1 MQMSSSSLHISGVS
15 AGYSRTNVINEISL
29 DVRPGETFGLIG
41 LNGAGKT
48 TLIKTILGL
57 RDPAA
62 GDILVGGHKA
72 GSGEAQRYIAF
83 LPERFDP
90 AWFLSAYEFIDF
102 TLSLYGRKVS
112 RADVD
117 TMAAELGLNAAFL
130 PKRAQTYSKGMRQKL
145 GLMTAFM
152 TGCPLLVL
160 DEPMSGLDPLARSQV
175 KNLMVR
181 AREAGQA
188 IFLCS
193 HILSD
198 MEELCDRVAIL
209 HGGRIAF
216 VGTPR
221 DLLTQTGEAQLERAF
236 LSLTGHIPA
245 KAA

>member
-1 MQMSSSSLHISGVS
+1 MTISAINISGVA
-15 AGYSRTNVINEISL
+15 AGYGRTDVIRDISL
-29 DVRPGETFGLIG
+29 DVLPGETFGLIG

-57 RDPAA
+57 RDPSA
-62 GDILVGGHKA
+62 GDIRVGGSKA

-90 AWFLSAYEFIDF
+90 AWFLNAYEFIDF
-102 TLSLYGRKVS
+102 TLSLYGREAS
-112 RADVD
+112 RADID
-117 TMAAELGLNAAFL
+117 AMAAGLGLSTAFL

-145 GLMTAFM
+145 GLMTAFL
-152 TGCPLLVL
+152 TRCPLLVL

-175 KNLMVR
+175 KDLMVA
-181 AREAGQA
+181 ARKAGQS

-216 VGTPR
+216 VGKPQE
-221 DLLTQTGEAQLERAF
+221 LLAETKEAQLERAF
-236 LSLTGHIPA
+236 LSLTGYITA